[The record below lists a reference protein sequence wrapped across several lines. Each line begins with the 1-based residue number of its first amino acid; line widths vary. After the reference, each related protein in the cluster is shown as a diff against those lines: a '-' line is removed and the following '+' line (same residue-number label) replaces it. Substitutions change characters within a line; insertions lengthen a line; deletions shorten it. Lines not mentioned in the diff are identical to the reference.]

1 MIGLN
6 LDSRD
11 VLSLFNTLLH
21 TQRCEPETLPLTKK
35 RRRQIFPPNS
45 SENQRQVH
53 EGDSTHMEGTNNG
66 HNRERGPPRT
76 PLMPTAP
83 DSQSLPNVPSME
95 AVMEELREVTYQ
107 YTNCPD
113 PVESAA
119 RRQRVPDGEVH
130 SLMEVTTTRIVAAA
144 VEAQQHNQNVSIPQ
158 ISPAATDRVVNAANS
173 QSVMP
178 APNVILLPASSAAP
192 TTKRRGR
199 PPKARKHNPSPR
211 LLAGTSSRKHNLA
224 KAHSSPGDLLSL
236 DSSHWIKSK
245 VEEIFPDV
253 AHHIMRI
260 VPSSMGSE
268 DSFIWCGT
276 KSGSYS
282 VKSGYLAIKEHQKSH
297 RPTLTHEE
305 TLDWQQFVWSITSS
319 PKLKLFLWKLC
330 RGALPLGANLAA
342 RGLTAAKTCPH
353 CGVEETALHLFF
365 QCPFAVQV
373 WMLAPLRA
381 PFDSASCHSLE
392 AGIQEASE
400 VVCVLPTGI
409 VGNLSSW
416 ICWFIWTTRNQ
427 LVFENRHI
435 SALNTLSH
443 ALAAAREWQTA
454 QQNGTQVSSGT
465 HTHSVEMITTPP
477 GTVLCNTDASWTLE
491 SGAAGLGWLFDYT

>member
-1 MIGLN
+1 MCQSNRWYYREGGVGKYLGLPELFGRRKRDLFASIVDRIN
-6 LDSRD
+6 QKAMSWSSRRLSSAGKLTMLKAVLSATPTYSMSCFELPLGLCNQIQSAFTRFWWDESPNKKKMCWIAWDELTEPKSSGGLGIRD
-11 VLSLFNTLLH
+11 VHDFN
-21 TQRCEPETLPLTKK
+21 
-35 RRRQIFPPNS
+35 
-45 SENQRQVH
+45 
-53 EGDSTHMEGTNNG
+53 
-66 HNRERGPPRT
+66 
-76 PLMPTAP
+76 
-83 DSQSLPNVPSME
+83 
-95 AVMEELREVTYQ
+95 
-107 YTNCPD
+107 
-113 PVESAA
+113 
-119 RRQRVPDGEVH
+119 
-130 SLMEVTTTRIVAAA
+130 VA
-144 VEAQQHNQNVSIPQ
+144 
-158 ISPAATDRVVNAANS
+158 
-173 QSVMP
+173 
-178 APNVILLPASSAAP
+178 
-192 TTKRRGR
+192 
-199 PPKARKHNPSPR
+199 
-211 LLAGTSSRKHNLA
+211 LLAKLAWRIYTRSECLLACLLLGKYCHSTSFHLVQCPSSTSHGWRSVLIGRDLIVSKLG
-224 KAHSSPGDLLSL
+224 KAIGNGASTKIWRDTWMSPIVPVKPFGPTRECDQGLVVADLLSL